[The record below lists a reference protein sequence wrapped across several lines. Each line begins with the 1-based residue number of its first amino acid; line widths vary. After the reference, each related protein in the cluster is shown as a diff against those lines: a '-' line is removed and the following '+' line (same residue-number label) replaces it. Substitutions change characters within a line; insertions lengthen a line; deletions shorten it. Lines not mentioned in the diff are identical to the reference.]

1 MTINLRFDGEIAVLT
16 IDRPAALNALNF
28 DMLKALSGHVDDIEQ
43 YRARGVVVVGG
54 GDRAFCAGADIGE
67 LQGRSPREHFDGAV
81 FGQLAFSKL
90 AALSMPSVAVIR
102 GAALGGGLE
111 LAMSCNYRIALAGA
125 KLGLPEIKLGLIPG
139 YGGTQRL
146 PRLIGTE
153 RALELITTGAL
164 LGAYDALQ
172 AGLVD
177 RLVEEGD
184 PVAIG
189 KAFLTEISQ
198 GRPSAVHLAREAVM
212 SASRMDLNAG
222 LRAEAEL
229 FSRAVRTDDAREGMQ
244 AFLTKRPPEFTGK

>member
-1 MTINLRFDGEIAVLT
+1 MTISLRFDGEVAVLT

-28 DMLKALSGHVDDIEQ
+28 DMLKALTRHVDEIEQ
-43 YRARGVVVVGG
+43 YQARGVVVVGAG
-54 GDRAFCAGADIGE
+54 ERAFCAGADISE
-67 LQGRSPREHFDGAV
+67 LQDRSPREHFDSSV
-81 FGQLAFSKL
+81 FGQVAFSKL

-111 LAMSCNYRIALAGA
+111 LAMSCTYRIALASA

-146 PRLIGTE
+146 PRLVGTE
-153 RALELITTGAL
+153 RALEMITSGHT

-177 RLVEEGD
+177 RLLEDGD
-184 PVAIG
+184 PVSIG
-189 KAFLTEISQ
+189 KTFLTERAQ
-198 GRPSAVHLAREAVM
+198 GRPSAVHLAREAVLA
-212 SASRMDLNAG
+212 ASRMDLDAG

-229 FSRAVRTDDAREGMQ
+229 FSRAVRTADAREGIQ
-244 AFLTKRPPEFTGK
+244 AFLAKRAPEFTGK

>member
-1 MTINLRFDGEIAVLT
+1 MTISLRFDGEIAVLT

-28 DMLKALSGHVDDIEQ
+28 DMLKALSGHVDTIEQ
-43 YRARGVVVVGG
+43 HCARGVIVVGG
-54 GDRAFCAGADIGE
+54 GDRAFCAGADISE
-67 LQGRSPREHFDGAV
+67 LQERTPREHLDGAV

-90 AALSMPSVAVIR
+90 AALRMPSVAVIR

-111 LAMSCNYRIALAGA
+111 LAMSCSYRIALAGA

-153 RALELITTGAL
+153 RALEMITTGRT

-177 RLVEEGD
+177 RLVETGD
-184 PVAIG
+184 PVTIG
-189 KAFLTEISQ
+189 KAFLEEIAQ
-198 GRPSAVHLAREAVM
+198 GHPSAVHLAREAVLA
-212 SASRMDLNAG
+212 ASRMDLNAG
-222 LRAEAEL
+222 LRTEAEL
-229 FSRAVRTDDAREGMQ
+229 FLRAVRTDDAREGIQ
-244 AFLTKRPPEFTGK
+244 AFLAKRPPEFTGK